1 MEELFKTF
9 AHTVALGIE
18 ASAALFIVIGAIETF
33 VLILKSIFTLQTS
46 LKWKKDVW
54 LRFASWLILAL
65 EFELAADILQTA
77 ITPTWTDI
85 GQLAA
90 IAGVRTFLNY
100 FLEGDIDKF
109 EREGGP
115 DRTGT

>member
-1 MEELFKTF
+1 MEEVFKAF
-9 AHTVALGIE
+9 ARHVALGIE
-18 ASAALFIVIGAIETF
+18 TCAALFISIGAIET
-33 VLILKSIFTLQTS
+33 LLMIARSLFTRQTS

-90 IAGVRTFLNY
+90 IAAVRTFLNY

-109 EREGGP
+109 EREGGT
-115 DRTGT
+115 DAAET